1 MTRLI
6 LAIVSMVA
14 ITAAQTAERVF
25 LLPDRPGIIGK
36 VSITLE
42 EAVAGVLANNRDIE
56 ISRIDRGIA
65 GWSVT
70 AARGAYDPRIGADTY
85 WERSVIPI
93 GSIIGGG
100 PNGAISQTTATAVPQ
115 LTGLLPLGGTY
126 SMSLS
131 STRLSSDNQFNTLNP
146 QYPSAMTLTFT
157 QPLFRNLLY
166 DDARH
171 HIEVARKNQAISG
184 AQFRQRVTEVV
195 TQAVDAYWDL
205 VFATRNLDVQ
215 LEAVDLARRQ
225 VESNERMVK
234 QGLLAPIDVT
244 EAETQLDNF
253 EQNAYT
259 AQENLTRAENAL
271 KALMLGDRLAPVW
284 SKALV
289 PETPLNL
296 AAPSVHVDEAL
307 SQAVAQRPEIEQ
319 VKLSRAINEA
329 DERYYRE
336 QTKPQVDLIA
346 TYVGNGLAGRV
357 LPPQPNPLTAGTDAI
372 VARINQLSQIEGLPP
387 VPPISFGSGAVPPAL
402 VGGYGESLATIS
414 GWNFPTTHAG
424 VRVSLPLRNR
434 TAEANLGASVAQ
446 GRRIDTQRTQLEQLI
461 EADVRNTI
469 QSMDSAKAR
478 LGAASASRRSAE
490 AQHESELRK
499 FQAGTSTV
507 FLVLQRQTAMI
518 NARDLEIRAQ
528 ADLSKAIAD
537 YERATA
543 ATLESHS
550 IDIQGQA
557 KQKAGSAP

>member
-1 MTRLI
+1 LTRIVVAMLS
-6 LAIVSMVA
+6 LAWLAVA
-14 ITAAQTAERVF
+14 QSAERVF
-25 LLPDRPGIIGK
+25 LLPDRPGIVGK
-36 VSITLE
+36 VSLTLA
-42 EAVAGVLANNRDIE
+42 EAVADVLANNRDLE

-65 GWSVT
+65 GLNVT
-70 AARGAYDPRIGADTY
+70 AARGAYDPRIGADSF
-85 WERSVIPI
+85 WERTVIPI

-100 PNGAISQTTATAVPQ
+100 PNGAISQATATAVPQ
-115 LTGLLPLGGTY
+115 LSGLLPLGGTY
-126 SMSLS
+126 SMTLS
-131 STRLSSDNQFNTLNP
+131 STRFSSDNQFNTLNP
-146 QYPSAMTLTFT
+146 QYPSAMTLTWT

-171 HIEVARKNQAISG
+171 HIEVAKKNQALSD

-205 VFATRNLDVQ
+205 VFAARNLDVQ

-253 EQNAYT
+253 EQNAYS
-259 AQENLTRAENAL
+259 AQESLTRAENVL
-271 KALMLGDRLAPVW
+271 KTLMLGDRLAPVW
-284 SKALV
+284 SKAIV

-296 AAPSVHVDEAL
+296 VAPNV
-307 SQAVAQRPEIEQ
+307 AVAEAVSEAVVHRPEVEQ
-319 VKLSRAINEA
+319 IKISHAINEA

-346 TYVGNGLAGRV
+346 TYIGNGLAGRV
-357 LPPQPNPLTAGTDAI
+357 LPPQPNALNAGTDAI

-387 VPPISFGSGAVPPAL
+387 VPPIAFGSGTVPPLL
-402 VGGYGESLATIS
+402 VGSYGQSLSNIA

-446 GRRIDTQRTQLEQLI
+446 ARRLESQRARLEQLI
-461 EADVRNTI
+461 EADVRNSI
-469 QSMDSAKAR
+469 QSMESARAR
-478 LGAASASRRSAE
+478 LGAAGASRRSAE
-490 AQHESELRK
+490 AQHESEVRK

-518 NARDLEIRAQ
+518 NARDLEVRAQ

-543 ATLESHS
+543 KTLESHD
-550 IDIQGQA
+550 IDIQGKPVPQA
-557 KQKAGSAP
+557 

>member
-1 MTRLI
+1 MSRAVLVI
-6 LAIVSMVA
+6 ASVIGLAGA
-14 ITAAQTAERVF
+14 HAAEHVF

-36 VSITLE
+36 VSLTLE
-42 EAVAGVLANNRDIE
+42 EAVAEVLGNNRDLE

-65 GWSVT
+65 GLNVI
-70 AARGAYDPRIGADTY
+70 AAKGAYDPRFGADSY
-85 WERSVIPI
+85 WERAVIPI

-100 PNGAISQTTATAVPQ
+100 PNGAISQTTATATPQ
-115 LTGLLPLGGTY
+115 FSGLLPLGGSY
-126 SMSLS
+126 SIGLA
-131 STRLSSDNQFNTLNP
+131 STRISSDNQFNTLNP
-146 QYPSAMTLTFT
+146 QYPSLMTLTWT

-171 HIEVARKNQAISG
+171 HIEVAKKNQALSD

-205 VFATRNLDVQ
+205 VVAARNLDVQ

-225 VESNERMVK
+225 VESNERMVN

-253 EQNAYT
+253 EQNAYS
-259 AQENLTRAENAL
+259 AQESLTRAENGL
-271 KALMLGDRLAPVW
+271 KTLMLGDRLAPLW
-284 SKALV
+284 WKAIV

-296 AAPSVHVDEAL
+296 AAPSVEVAEAV
-307 SQAVAQRPEIEQ
+307 SAAVAQRPEVEQ
-319 VKLSRAINEA
+319 IKISRAINDA

-346 TYVGNGLAGRV
+346 TYIGNGLAGRV
-357 LPPQPNPLTAGTDAI
+357 LPPQPNALTAGEDTI
-372 VARINQLSQIEGLPP
+372 VARINQLSAIDGLPP
-387 VPPISFGSGAVPPAL
+387 VPPITFGSGAVPPLL
-402 VGGYGESLATIS
+402 VGSYGQSLAGIS
-414 GWNFPTTHAG
+414 GWDFPTTHAG

-446 GRRIDTQRTQLEQLI
+446 GRRIDSQRAQLEQLI

-469 QSMDSAKAR
+469 QSMESAKAR
-478 LGAASASRRSAE
+478 LAAASASRRSAE

-543 ATLESHS
+543 KTLESHS
-550 IDIQGQA
+550 IDIQG
-557 KQKAGSAP
+557 KPAPKSN

>member
-1 MTRLI
+1 MTRIVVVLLSMAG
-6 LAIVSMVA
+6 LAVA
-14 ITAAQTAERVF
+14 PSAGQVF
-25 LLPDRPGIIGK
+25 LLPARPGIVGK
-36 VSITLE
+36 VSLTLA
-42 EAVAGVLANNRDIE
+42 EAVADVLANNRDLE

-65 GWSVT
+65 GLNVT
-70 AARGAYDPRIGADTY
+70 AARGAYDPRIGADGF
-85 WERSVIPI
+85 WERTVIPI

-100 PNGAISQTTATAVPQ
+100 LHGAISQATATAVPQ
-115 LTGLLPLGGTY
+115 LNGLLPFGGAY
-126 SMSLS
+126 AMSLS

-146 QYPSAMTLTFT
+146 QYPSAMTLTWT

-171 HIEVARKNQAISG
+171 HIEVAKKNQALSD

-205 VFATRNLDVQ
+205 VFAARNLDVQ

-225 VESNERMVK
+225 VESNQRMVQ

-253 EQNAYT
+253 EQNAYS
-259 AQENLTRAENAL
+259 AQESLTRAENAL
-271 KALMLGDRLAPVW
+271 KTLMLGDRLAPVW
-284 SKALV
+284 SKAIV

-296 AAPSVHVDEAL
+296 VAPNVEVAEAVSEAVVH
-307 SQAVAQRPEIEQ
+307 RPEVEQ
-319 VKLSRAINEA
+319 IKISHAINEA

-346 TYVGNGLAGRV
+346 TYIGNGLAGRV
-357 LPPQPNPLTAGTDAI
+357 LPPQPNALNAGTDAI
-372 VARINQLSQIEGLPP
+372 VARINQLSQIAGLPP
-387 VPPISFGSGAVPPAL
+387 VPPISFGSGTVPPLL
-402 VGGYGESLATIS
+402 VGSYGQSLSNLA
-414 GWNFPTTHAG
+414 GGNFPTTHAG

-446 GRRIDTQRTQLEQLI
+446 GRRIENQRAQLEQLI
-461 EADVRNTI
+461 EADVRNSI
-469 QSMDSAKAR
+469 QSMESAKAR

-518 NARDLEIRAQ
+518 NARDLEVRAQ

-537 YERATA
+537 YQRATA
-543 ATLESHS
+543 KTLESHD
-550 IDIQGQA
+550 IDIPG
-557 KQKAGSAP
+557 KPVPNPS

>member
-1 MTRLI
+1 LTRAVLVMLSVAG
-6 LAIVSMVA
+6 LA
-14 ITAAQTAERVF
+14 AAQSERVF
-25 LLPDRPGIIGK
+25 LLPDRPGIVGK

-42 EAVAGVLANNRDIE
+42 EAVADVLANNRDLA

-65 GWSVT
+65 GLNVT
-70 AARGAYDPRIGADTY
+70 AARGVYDPRFGADSY
-85 WERSVIPI
+85 RERTVIPI

-115 LTGLLPLGGTY
+115 FSGLLPFGGNY
-126 SMSLS
+126 VLSLS
-131 STRLSSDNQFNTLNP
+131 SARLSSDNEFNTLNP
-146 QYPSAMTLTFT
+146 QYPSAMTLTWT

-171 HIEVARKNQAISG
+171 HIEVAKKNQALSD

-205 VFATRNLDVQ
+205 VFAARNLDVQ

-253 EQNAYT
+253 EQNAYS
-259 AQENLTRAENAL
+259 AQENLTRAENGL
-271 KALMLGDRLAPVW
+271 KTLMLGDRLAPIW
-284 SKALV
+284 SQAIV

-296 AAPSVHVDEAL
+296 AAPSVEVAEAV
-307 SQAVAQRPEIEQ
+307 SDAVAHRPELEQ
-319 VKLSRAINEA
+319 IKISRAINEA

-357 LPPQPNPLTAGTDAI
+357 LPPQPNALTAGEDTI
-372 VARINQLSQIEGLPP
+372 VARINQLSQIDGLPP
-387 VPPISFGSGAVPPAL
+387 VPPITFGSGTVPPLL
-402 VGGYGESLATIS
+402 VGSYGQSLAGIS
-414 GWNFPTTHAG
+414 GWDFPTTHAG

-446 GRRIDTQRTQLEQLI
+446 GRRIDSQRAQLEQLI

-469 QSMDSAKAR
+469 QSIKSAKAR

-543 ATLESHS
+543 KTLESHA
-550 IDIQGQA
+550 IDIQG
-557 KQKAGSAP
+557 KPAPKPN